1 MNSDKILTLLML
13 AVAIVAAFVEIPYTG
28 LALLLLGLV
37 AGIMNPIDDMLER
50 TAYLLVAIAAPGVA
64 DNLDMIPAIGTYLNS
79 IIDGVAIAVAGVWIA
94 NFTSG
99 LISRVTADS
108 TSEG

>member
-37 AGIMNPIDDMLER
+37 AGIMNPIADML
-50 TAYLLVAIAAPGVA
+50 
-64 DNLDMIPAIGTYLNS
+64 
-79 IIDGVAIAVAGVWIA
+79 
-94 NFTSG
+94 
-99 LISRVTADS
+99 
-108 TSEG
+108 

>member
-1 MNSDKILTLLML
+1 M
-13 AVAIVAAFVEIPYTG
+13 
-28 LALLLLGLV
+28 
-37 AGIMNPIDDMLER
+37 
-50 TAYLLVAIAAPGVA
+50 AIAAPGVA

-79 IIDGVAIAVAGVWIA
+79 IIDGVAIAVAGIWIA